1 MASDSDAQQT
11 RPMARFDWERVV
23 RRVDLPLP
31 TKGVALLLA
40 TYADDKGRK
49 VHPGEER
56 LSRVT
61 GINVRNTRNH
71 VTKLRDLGLI
81 TRTSRSNR
89 RLGKADTYRLT
100 VPLDLSVLGLLDP
113 DEEERPEPVDN
124 SAHRSSETGT
134 EGNSTGRTGPV
145 EGSIEGGSPVFG
157 DATTGLSV
165 TVLPVASDPPSTKY
179 QPSINP
185 EESSSQESTSPGAT
199 AGPVDDEESS
209 TQLAPLAAEPEECD
223 GGHGGKPGIKA
234 DGQPYCAQC
243 RAERRWRAS

>member
-1 MASDSDAQQT
+1 
-11 RPMARFDWERVV
+11 MARFDWERVV
-23 RRVDLPLP
+23 RRCDLPLP

-40 TYADDKGRK
+40 TYADEKGRK

-61 GINVRNTRNH
+61 GINVRNARKH
-71 VTKLRDLGLI
+71 VAKLRDLGLL
-81 TRTSRSNR
+81 TRTERSNR
-89 RLGKADTYRLT
+89 LRGKADVYRLT

-113 DEEERPEPVDN
+113 EEAVRTEPVDN
-124 SAHRSSETGT
+124 SAHRSSETGN
-134 EGNSTGRTGPV
+134 EGDSTGRTGPV
-145 EGSIEGGSPVFG
+145 EGPEEGALPVSD

-165 TVLPVASDPPSTKY
+165 TGLPVASDPPSTKY

-199 AGPVDDEESS
+199 AGPVDDDESPARR
-209 TQLAPLAAEPEECD
+209 APRAAEPEECN
-223 GGHGGKPGIKA
+223 GGHGGKPGLKA